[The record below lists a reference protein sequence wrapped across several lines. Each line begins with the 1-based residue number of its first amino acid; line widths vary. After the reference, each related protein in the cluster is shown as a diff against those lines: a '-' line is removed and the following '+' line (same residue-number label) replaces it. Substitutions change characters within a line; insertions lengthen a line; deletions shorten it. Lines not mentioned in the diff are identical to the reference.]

1 MSRYVRRLYMYM
13 YMCICSAC
21 SPSRWRPVVLM
32 PHVPCDYIMGIFLFK
47 AVVCQGGLDFIVQL
61 TQFMKRKT
69 LPRAGNPA
77 ASRSVCAAQQQH
89 AAAYSR

>member
-1 MSRYVRRLYMYM
+1 
-13 YMCICSAC
+13 
-21 SPSRWRPVVLM
+21 M

-77 ASRSVCAAQQQH
+77 ASRSVCAQRSSSMLLPTRDKLAMLADALQRCS
-89 AAAYSR
+89 AERRDRLR

>member
-1 MSRYVRRLYMYM
+1 MY
-13 YMCICSAC
+13 
-21 SPSRWRPVVLM
+21 
-32 PHVPCDYIMGIFLFK
+32 HVITYMGIFLFK

-77 ASRSVCAAQQQH
+77 ASRSVSVQRSSSMLLPTRDKLAMLAHFQRCSAE
-89 AAAYSR
+89 RRDRLR